1 MKWEYVYVQ
10 ELLRSRFFEII
21 IVKRLKETFFVNYIK
36 NSLPFSFIIADDQL
50 EKYERE
56 RERERERDVE
66 RETNILEGGRR
77 LRRKA
82 CKEINKLS
90 AITVGKKFV
99 RPYWPNL
106 LNVNPATTTRDI
118 IFWSISYV

>member
-56 RERERERDVE
+56 
-66 RETNILEGGRR
+66 GGR
-77 LRRKA
+77 
-82 CKEINKLS
+82 
-90 AITVGKKFV
+90 
-99 RPYWPNL
+99 
-106 LNVNPATTTRDI
+106 
-118 IFWSISYV
+118 